1 MIKTPVQKSTT
12 RVEGL
17 AFVQQTDTNS
27 WKIMSKIDDLFF
39 FLHDGLQA
47 GPSGC

>member
-1 MIKTPVQKSTT
+1 MIKTPVQISTT
-12 RVEGL
+12 RVDGL

-27 WKIMSKIDDLFF
+27 WKIMSKIDDPF